1 MIRYTAPRIDLI
13 PEQQERYQVIENLML
28 LQNSMR
34 KGKEILRQFRH
45 QRSSWLTLPYKN
57 LFYLSLDHLLSTTTR
72 IPNPRPNQV
81 CCTLFIQI
89 PPLWLYRCI
98 LKKVLCLGR
107 EPPRRTLSSETI
119 PNYFTLSSP
128 AGSKHFIAVITI
140 VPVMVPPTLIVFY
153 GLLQWRLHL
162 WSWYTD

>member
-1 MIRYTAPRIDLI
+1 MFSRHTININPEFQSNTWIHRENELFTVETLWFLFLFSRYTAPRIDLI

-45 QRSSWLTLPYKN
+45 QRSSSLTLPYKN
-57 LFYLSLDHLLSTTTR
+57 LFYLSLYHLLSSTTR

-81 CCTLFIQI
+81 CCTVFIVR
-89 PPLWLYRCI
+89 PPLSLYRCI

-107 EPPRRTLSSETI
+107 EPPRRTLSSET
-119 PNYFTLSSP
+119 F
-128 AGSKHFIAVITI
+128 
-140 VPVMVPPTLIVFY
+140 
-153 GLLQWRLHL
+153 
-162 WSWYTD
+162 